1 MRLTFAICRAGAHGL
16 QSSAAQTCRPG
27 PLTRR
32 RPCNSQSRSQAA
44 TKLPVS
50 RFPILALSICSNL
63 FRISNFGFR
72 ISGSAGLRF
81 AWLCLCGALLAA
93 PAVFARV
100 NVVTLPG
107 RDTVQLTIYNSAD
120 LTMVKETRTLTLR
133 KGLNRLEFSWANTLI
148 DPTSVEFRALTHADA
163 VDVLDASFPSRVAN
177 TLEWRIQSEFAGEV
191 RVEIR
196 YFTSGITWSADYVAE
211 AVKTEKAMT
220 LAGAVRVANRS
231 GEDYE
236 NAQVRLVVGVIRLV
250 EQIATLARQAEGRES
265 LRAGDVLARHTL
277 AINGRTDLGAVF
289 DDFAAKADGK
299 PKEIVKESLSEY
311 FLYTVEGHDTIP
323 TGWSK
328 RLPSF
333 KTPDVP
339 ITSYYKFE
347 KERWGDAVM
356 RYYRFTNSEPSKLG
370 KEPLPDGEVKAFRL
384 VTDDNLYAFVGRTSV
399 KYIPVNE
406 TVEMELGNDR
416 EVLVKPTLVNWE
428 KTNLQFDGN
437 GNVKGWTVKET
448 WQVEVQNSK
457 EIDVV
462 LDVRRNFNGDWSL
475 KTDAA
480 HEKVDAT
487 KVKFVLPL
495 HPREKRQFSYELTTN
510 HGANAT
516 R

>member
-1 MRLTFAICRAGAHGL
+1 VRFDAAFSRAR
-16 QSSAAQTCRPG
+16 CF
-27 PLTRR
+27 
-32 RPCNSQSRSQAA
+32 SQ
-44 TKLPVS
+44 
-50 RFPILALSICSNL
+50 II
-63 FRISNFGFR
+63 
-72 ISGSAGLRF
+72 
-81 AWLCLCGALLAA
+81 WLCAFLLSSPAAL
-93 PAVFARV
+93 ARI

-120 LTMVKETRTLTLR
+120 LTLVKETRILTFR

-163 VDVLDASFPSRVAN
+163 VDVLDASFPPRAAN
-177 TLEWRIQSEFAGEV
+177 TLEWRIQSELAGEV
-191 RVEIR
+191 QVEIR
-196 YFTSGITWSADYVAE
+196 YFTSGITWAADYVVEAAKAE
-211 AVKTEKAMT
+211 KTMA
-220 LAGAVRVANRS
+220 LAGAVRVTNNS

-250 EQIATLARQAEGRES
+250 ERIVDLAQPKPKPSRRLREELTVERLAEVQDEKKTLE
-265 LRAGDVLARHTL
+265 
-277 AINGRTDLGAVF
+277 
-289 DDFAAKADGK
+289 KADRFYFGMAAGK
-299 PKEIVKESLSEY
+299 PREIIKEGISEY
-311 FLYTVEGHDTIP
+311 FLYTVEGRDTIP

-347 KERWGDAVM
+347 KEQWGDRVM

-370 KEPLPDGEVKAFRL
+370 REPLPDGEVKAFRL
-384 VTDDNLYAFVGRTSV
+384 ATDDNLYAFVGRTSV

-416 EVLVKPTLVNWE
+416 EVLVKPTLMVWE

-457 EIDVV
+457 DIDVV
-462 LDVRRNFNGDWSL
+462 LDVRRNFAGDWTL
-475 KTDAA
+475 KTDSSY
-480 HEKVDAT
+480 EKVDIN

-495 HPREKRQFSYELTTN
+495 KAREKRQFSYDVATN
-510 HGANAT
+510 FGSNTA

>member
-1 MRLTFAICRAGAHGL
+1 VNFVATFNGIRWSG
-16 QSSAAQTCRPG
+16 
-27 PLTRR
+27 
-32 RPCNSQSRSQAA
+32 
-44 TKLPVS
+44 
-50 RFPILALSICSNL
+50 RF
-63 FRISNFGFR
+63 FR
-72 ISGSAGLRF
+72 
-81 AWLCLCGALLAA
+81 LCLCTLLLASPALL
-93 PAVFARV
+93 ARV

-120 LTMVKETRTLTLR
+120 LTMVKETRVLTFR

-148 DPTSVEFRALTHADA
+148 DPTSVEFRALSQAEA
-163 VDVLDASFPSRVAN
+163 VEVLDVSFPPRVAN
-177 TLEWRIQSEFAGEV
+177 TLEWRLRSEVAGEV
-191 RVEIR
+191 QVEIR

-211 AVKTEKAMT
+211 AAKAEKAMT
-220 LAGAVRVANRS
+220 LAGAVRVTNNS

-250 EQIATLARQAEGRES
+250 EKIVDLAQPRKPGVAGSTVRNRLARGSEEKLAEG
-265 LRAGDVLARHTL
+265 LLQTA
-277 AINGRTDLGAVF
+277 DLGYMLGGL
-289 DDFAAKADGK
+289 AKR
-299 PKEIVKESLSEY
+299 KEIIKEGISEY
-311 FLYTVEGHDTIP
+311 FLYTVEGRDTIP

-347 KERWGDAVM
+347 KEQWGDRVM
-356 RYYRFTNSEPSKLG
+356 RYYKFTNSEPSRLG
-370 KEPLPDGEVKAFRL
+370 REPLPDGEVKAFRT

-406 TVEMELGNDR
+406 TVEMELGNDL
-416 EVLVKPTLVNWE
+416 EVLVKPTLTNWE

-437 GNVKGWTVKET
+437 GNVKGWTVRET

-462 LDVRRNFNGDWSL
+462 LDVRRNFSGDWSM
-475 KTDAA
+475 KTDAIY
-480 HEKVDAT
+480 EKVDAN

-495 HPREKRQFSYELTTN
+495 KAREKRQFSYDVTTN
-510 HGANAT
+510 FGSNVS